1 MRSTELLIAELE
13 KTASDLESLADQNT
27 KVASEPGKTEAGDF
41 LAGMVKQ
48 LGLSD

>member
-1 MRSTELLIAELE
+1 MKSTQSLIAELE
-13 KTASDLESLADQNT
+13 KTASDLEALAEQNT
-27 KVASEPGKTEAGDF
+27 KVASEPGKTAAGDF